1 MEIPEPQGQLIKSP
15 NEIHSILH
23 RLIERATPITIH
35 PDESTSLLTTYIES
49 FDDLNRTL
57 LLDAPLPAFRHPLLS
72 KRLLSFTTRYNGC
85 LLTLPDMIMSP
96 IEGDEDLRFVASIP
110 KQVYLL
116 QRRESYR
123 APVRPLLDI
132 LTDFSLSEEKTLTG
146 RLKDLSVG
154 GCCVVFAGNQSTYFQ
169 DPERVISVVISFP
182 NGSDTS
188 VTVKVLRAGY
198 NETSDNTLIGCCF
211 VDLSVTQVQ
220 YFNKVVGDLQRD
232 FISHSRGVLSDV
244 PALFV
249 PKSNVPQPILANPNI
264 PRKNIR
270 SEEKH
275 PATGIDAEQS
285 LEDVTLDPH
294 LRKTYVL
301 QPAPVDIKKAYLS
314 ALSAVKSLINHFRAD
329 KNLPLE
335 QAREACFHLL
345 TALQQDRQGLIIL
358 SRQRN
363 LETYLLQHSISY
375 AITFADVIAN
385 QFPEQC
391 TDALLE
397 RVLIGG
403 LCHNIAQA
411 SLPEGLQHYELLVT
425 DNERALHVAALN
437 RLVNQLEKIP
447 NIPSET
453 LSIVRDFQEC
463 LDGSGIPNGRTDSQ
477 LNRVSRL
484 AATVYAHERLSHQWH
499 QEDWYFH
506 PLKAFKQLIEMPE
519 KYHNPSVRVLLKQY
533 GKYPLGASVR
543 LSDQTIALV
552 MRHNELGEPSYLRVV
567 YDLNFDSLVPPR
579 DIFLPN
585 IESLA
590 VERLVNPKA
599 FKISSKLL
607 KLALRD

>member
-1 MEIPEPQGQLIKSP
+1 MDIPEPQGQLIKSSK
-15 NEIHSILH
+15 EIHSILH

-35 PDESTSLLTTYIES
+35 PDDSSSLLTTYIGSIDEAKQ
-49 FDDLNRTL
+49 TL
-57 LLDAPLPAFRHPLLS
+57 VLDAPLPAFRHTLLA
-72 KRLLSFTTRYNGC
+72 KRQLTLTTRYNGC
-85 LLTLPDMIMSP
+85 LLTLPDMAMSA
-96 IEGDEDLRFVASIP
+96 ISGDKDSRFVASIP
-110 KQVYLL
+110 QQVYLL

-123 APVRPLLDI
+123 APVRPLLEI
-132 LTDFSLSEEKTLTG
+132 LTEFSIYEEKPFAG

-154 GCCVVFAGNQSTYFQ
+154 GCCIVFSGNLAAYFQ
-169 DPERVISVVISFP
+169 DPDKVLDLVINFP
-182 NGSDTS
+182 NGTEIS
-188 VTVKVLRAGY
+188 VNVKVLRAEF
-198 NETSDNTLIGCCF
+198 NEVSDNTTIGCCF
-211 VDLSVTQVQ
+211 VELTVAQEQ

-232 FISHSRGVLSDV
+232 FISHSRGVFSEA

-249 PKSNVPQPILANPNI
+249 PKQKKS
-264 PRKNIR
+264 
-270 SEEKH
+270 SEEKSSVANTEDE
-275 PATGIDAEQS
+275 PVVEEENTDRAPQKTFTQQS
-285 LEDVTLDPH
+285 
-294 LRKTYVL
+294 
-301 QPAPVDIKKAYLS
+301 APVDIKKAYLS
-314 ALSAVKSLINHFRAD
+314 AVSAVKSLINHFRAD

-335 QAREACFHLL
+335 QARESCFHLL
-345 TALQQDRQGLIIL
+345 TALKQDRQGLIIL

-375 AITFADVIAN
+375 AITFADVIDT
-385 QFPEQC
+385 QFPEQSS
-391 TDALLE
+391 DALLE
-397 RVLIGG
+397 RVLLGG

-411 SLPEGLQHYELLVT
+411 SLPEGLQNYELLVN
-425 DNERALHVAALN
+425 DKERLLHVAELN
-437 RLVNQLEKIP
+437 RLGNQLEKIP

-453 LSIVRDFQEC
+453 LCIVRDFQEC
-463 LDGSGIPNGRTDSQ
+463 LDGSGIPNRKTDTQ
-477 LNRVSRL
+477 LNRVSKL
-484 AATVYAHERLSHQWH
+484 ASAIYAHERLSHQWY

-506 PLKAFKQLIEMPE
+506 PLKAFKQLIDMPD

>member
-1 MEIPEPQGQLIKSP
+1 MDIPEPQGQLIKSSK
-15 NEIHSILH
+15 EIHSILH

-35 PDESTSLLTTYIES
+35 PDESSSLLTTYIES
-49 FDDLNRTL
+49 FDDDNHTI
-57 LLDAPLPAFRHPLLS
+57 LLDSPLPAFRHSLLS

-96 IEGDEDLRFVASIP
+96 IMGDEDSRFLAPIP

-123 APVRPLLDI
+123 APVRPLLLI
-132 LTDFSLSEEKTLTG
+132 RTDLSSSDEKRLSG

-154 GCCVVFAGNQSTYFQ
+154 GCCIVFTGDMTAYFQ
-169 DPERVISVVISFP
+169 NPEEVHVLVISFP
-182 NGSDTS
+182 NGTEIS
-188 VTVKVLRAGY
+188 VNVKVLRAVF
-198 NETSDNTLIGCCF
+198 NEGLDNTVIGCCF
-211 VDLSVTQVQ
+211 VELTVAQEQ

-232 FISHSRGVLSDV
+232 FISHNRGVFSEV

-249 PKSNVPQPILANPNI
+249 PKPKTVI
-264 PRKNIR
+264 
-270 SEEKH
+270 EEKH
-275 PATGIDAEQS
+275 SVNQIEVEPVVHVEKTNINQASQKFVVAE
-285 LEDVTLDPH
+285 H
-294 LRKTYVL
+294 
-301 QPAPVDIKKAYLS
+301 APVDIKKAYLS

-329 KNLPLE
+329 KNLPIE
-335 QAREACFHLL
+335 QVREACFHLL
-345 TALQQDRQGLIIL
+345 TALKQDRQGLIIF

-375 AITFADVIAN
+375 AVTFADVIAN
-385 QFPEQC
+385 QFPEQSS
-391 TDALLE
+391 DALLE
-397 RVLIGG
+397 RVLLGG
-403 LCHNIAQA
+403 LCHNVAQA

-425 DNERALHVAALN
+425 DNERALHVAELN

-463 LDGSGIPNGRTDSQ
+463 LDGSGIPNSKTDSQ

-484 AATVYAHERLSHQWH
+484 ASAIYAHERLSHQWY

-506 PLKAFKQLIEMPE
+506 PLKAFKQLIDMPE

-543 LSDQTIALV
+543 LSDQTLALV
-552 MRHNELGEPSYLRVV
+552 MRHDEQGEPSYLRVV

-585 IESLA
+585 IESLK

-599 FKISSKLL
+599 YKISSKLL